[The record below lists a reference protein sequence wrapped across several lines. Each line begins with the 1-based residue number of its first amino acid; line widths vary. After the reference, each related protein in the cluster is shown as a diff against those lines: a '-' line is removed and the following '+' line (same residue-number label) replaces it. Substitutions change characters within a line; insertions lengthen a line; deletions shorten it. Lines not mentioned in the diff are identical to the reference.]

1 MPKPKPKPKPPRGPR
16 AGITALTNP
25 GLQDILTDTWAKTRG
40 TIEDGAASGG
50 LAEAIG
56 ADNVAVL
63 LAFVREHEDVARTLY
78 HSGFMVALALSAMSA
93 TAFAAQDGPGGC
105 PIHGPGGCHEIHRTV
120 GRA

>member
-1 MPKPKPKPKPPRGPR
+1 MSVTKPKPKPPRGPR
-16 AGITALTNP
+16 PGITALTDP
-25 GLQDILTDTWAKTRG
+25 GLQAMLTETWAKTRE
-40 TIEDGAASGG
+40 TIETGAASGG

-78 HSGFMVALALSAMSA
+78 HSGFMVALAFSA
-93 TAFAAQDGPGGC
+93 TGAMTFAVQAESGGC
-105 PIHGPGGCHEIHRTV
+105 PIHGPGGCHEVHRTV

>member
-1 MPKPKPKPKPPRGPR
+1 MPKPKPKPPRGPR

-93 TAFAAQDGPGGC
+93 TTPGGC